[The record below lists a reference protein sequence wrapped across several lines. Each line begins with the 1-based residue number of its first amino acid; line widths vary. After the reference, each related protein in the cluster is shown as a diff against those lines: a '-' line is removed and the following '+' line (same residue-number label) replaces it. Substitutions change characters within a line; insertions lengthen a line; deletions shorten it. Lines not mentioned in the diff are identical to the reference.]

1 MRAVDNVTR
10 ELRRSLAAGDWAEGD
25 RFWTF
30 DQLMAK
36 YPAVLLNIYRVKA
49 ALAPLIA
56 EGLLESQQG
65 SGTWVRRLPPRTE
78 GTNTPA
84 RRQLVEEILADV
96 TALHAKVEELR
107 ALL

>member
-1 MRAVDNVTR
+1 VKAVDNVTR

-78 GTNTPA
+78 GTKTAA
-84 RRQLVEEILADV
+84 RQQLIEEILADV

>member
-1 MRAVDNVTR
+1 MKAVDDVAR
-10 ELRRSLAAGDWAEGD
+10 ELRRSLADDDWAEGD

-30 DQLMAK
+30 DQLMEK

-49 ALAPLIA
+49 ALAPLIT

-65 SGTWVRRLPPRTE
+65 SGTWVRRLPPRTK
-78 GTNTPA
+78 GTNTAA
-84 RRQLVEEILADV
+84 RHQLIEEILADV